1 MSMNILNDILS
12 VYLEQ
17 VVVDEALRS
26 REERMARMIT
36 PAQRKQQER
45 IRKGRAVLD
54 DIQATEKALKQPK
67 SSTSTTPTFDTP
79 AAEVRKLKPGQKKD
93 TLALKVKKALGESSH
108 LEPDMKKRRENNEK
122 AIEDMK
128 KTKAHKDMVAAAR
141 KKLEEAKKKPMIKIQ
156 VPEKKLGYKVADIG
170 PDGKEHNVKTYGAYK
185 EALDPVGQEDADID
199 NDGKKN
205 TKSDKYLHNRRKV
218 VSKAIQ
224 KEGFSDWRQDLS
236 EVIGDVKKND
246 NKSEDIKVTEKQ
258 ITNKIKINPTLGEA
272 VEELGGTLL
281 EMVEVE
287 NADCILDDLSES
299 EVFLLSDKLIEEVV
313 EEFFLECI
321 QEGYDTEEIENVLVE
336 SIDVSAALLTEAKV
350 TMGHDTDIKS
360 DRLEKVK
367 SAVKKVGKGLARG
380 VGYAAGA
387 AVRGAR
393 AVGREVSKGYE
404 RGRGGSSGESNSS
417 SSQASSSQSDEK
429 ETGSK
434 RPGLLGRIGS
444 ALKSGLKRAV
454 GAGARAVSRGAR
466 NVARRMEDGEKKTA
480 SNVPVNK
487 PKAKVAAPE
496 APKTTPKPKAKT
508 TTTPKPEATKAPA
521 AAKPTTPKRKR
532 TSKLDSLLSDIRKE
546 EFQLDEKTLTDA
558 ETKEKER
565 LVKSMKSNKA
575 DFEKRYP
582 GRGEEVMYATATKM
596 ANKIAEQ
603 NQGPS
608 TPVKYDPGIK
618 QLVPNMGAGRP
629 GNVRLKPGFQ
639 IPLATNTSKKS
650 NVQMASYQ
658 PEGEHIN
665 EKPGDGYLGPTP
677 IPNPMRLAQDAV
689 DATNRTSQKKVDMVN
704 KLLPG
709 SASMPKTTYF
719 NKGPSAASQK
729 YLNLKNS
736 YDPEGDVIDEKR
748 REEKGTPRKPR
759 DLAFELVAKSMGSNR
774 LGVQPRGKKK
784 VPGQKPPAAGEY
796 GAPESPAQKLA
807 KRKTEPTKIGS
818 RFD

>member
-1 MSMNILNDILS
+1 MSMNILNDISS

-17 VVVDEALRS
+17 VVGEGITIQDFKKKRSAQKQKEKREADKIAPTRRVGIHADKASPERAARHRVSMDPDFEGDDEKNYPGGKLN
-26 REERMARMIT
+26 
-36 PAQRKQQER
+36 PKKVRK
-45 IRKGRAVLD
+45 A
-54 DIQATEKALKQPK
+54 KALG
-67 SSTSTTPTFDTP
+67 
-79 AAEVRKLKPGQKKD
+79 E
-93 TLALKVKKALGESSH
+93 LGESSH

-170 PDGKEHNVKTYGAYK
+170 PDGKERNVKTYGAYK

-199 NDGKKN
+199 NDGD
-205 TKSDKYLHNRRKV
+205 TDKSDKYLHNRRKAV
-218 VSKAIQ
+218 GKAIKKKNV

-236 EVIGDVKKND
+236 EVIGDVKKN

-258 ITNKIKINPTLGEA
+258 ITNKIKINPSLGEA

-281 EMVEVE
+281 EMVEIE
-287 NADCILDDLSES
+287 DADCILDDLSES

-313 EEFFLECI
+313 EEFFFECI
-321 QEGYDTEEIENVLVE
+321 QEGYDAEEIENVLVE
-336 SIDVSAALLTEAKV
+336 SIDVSAALLTEA
-350 TMGHDTDIKS
+350 DDIKS

-380 VGYAAGA
+380 IGYVAGA

-393 AVGREVSKGYE
+393 AAGREVSKGYE
-404 RGRGGSSGESNSS
+404 RGRRGSSGEGSS
-417 SSQASSSQSDEK
+417 STPSPAPQASSSSSSST

-444 ALKSGLKRAV
+444 ALKSGLKRVV

-466 NVARRMEDGEKKTA
+466 NVARRMEGGGSSPTPKSTSAPVAKKPTEKPADPWEGSSTT
-480 SNVPVNK
+480 P
-487 PKAKVAAPE
+487 PKAKPTTKK
-496 APKTTPKPKAKT
+496 PKVVSKPAVKAKT
-508 TTTPKPEATKAPA
+508 TTTPKPA
-521 AAKPTTPKRKR
+521 TPKRKR

-546 EFQLDEKTLTDA
+546 EFELDEKTLTDA

-582 GRGEEVMYATATKM
+582 GRGEEVMYATATKI
-596 ANKIAEQ
+596 AKKVAEQ
-603 NQGPS
+603 MNNEPPIATA
-608 TPVKYDPGIK
+608 TPPIDNKKEMMDAKKLANLKMLQQKK
-618 QLVPNMGAGRP
+618 Q
-629 GNVRLKPGFQ
+629 Q
-639 IPLATNTSKKS
+639 IDRQKLQLQRTDKLPLE
-650 NVQMASYQ
+650 ASYQ
-658 PEGEHIN
+658 P
-665 EKPGDGYLGPTP
+665 K
-677 IPNPMRLAQDAV
+677 
-689 DATNRTSQKKVDMVN
+689 
-704 KLLPG
+704 
-709 SASMPKTTYF
+709 
-719 NKGPSAASQK
+719 
-729 YLNLKNS
+729 
-736 YDPEGDVIDEKR
+736 GDVIDER
-748 REEKGTPRKPR
+748 RRSEKGTPRKPR

-784 VPGQKPPAAGEY
+784 VSGGPTHGPAITPKQKVAM
-796 GAPESPAQKLA
+796 
-807 KRKTEPTKIGS
+807 RKTKPTKIGS

>member
-1 MSMNILNDILS
+1 MSMNILNDISLI
-12 VYLEQ
+12 YLEQ

-26 REERMARMIT
+26 REERMARMVT

-45 IRKGRAVLD
+45 ARKGRAVLD
-54 DIQATEKALKQPK
+54 DIQATEKALKEPK

-108 LEPDMKKRRENNEK
+108 LETDMKKRGENNEK

-218 VSKAIQ
+218 VGKAIQ

-313 EEFFLECI
+313 EEFFFECI
-321 QEGYDTEEIENVLVE
+321 QEGYDTEEVENVLVE

-350 TMGHDTDIKS
+350 TLGHDTDIKT
-360 DRLEKVK
+360 DRLAKVK
-367 SAVKKVGKGLARG
+367 SAVKKVARG
-380 VGYAAGA
+380 VGRAAGA

-404 RGRGGSSGESNSS
+404 RGRRGSSGDDSS
-417 SSQASSSQSDEK
+417 SASQASSSQSDTK

-444 ALKSGLKRAV
+444 ALKSGLKKAV

-466 NVARRMEDGEKKTA
+466 NVARRMETKK
-480 SNVPVNK
+480 S
-487 PKAKVAAPE
+487 E
-496 APKTTPKPKAKT
+496 APKTAPKKVEKPADPWEGSA
-508 TTTPKPEATKAPA
+508 TTPAKVK
-521 AAKPTTPKRKR
+521 AKPTTKKPVAAKAKTPTAKPATPKRKK
-532 TSKLDSLLSDIRKE
+532 TSKLDSLLADIRKE
-546 EFQLDEKTLTDA
+546 EVEINEKILTDA
-558 ETKEKER
+558 ETKKKEE
-565 LVKSMKSNKA
+565 LVKSMKSQSA

-582 GRGEEVMYATATKM
+582 GRGKEVMYATATKM
-596 ANKIAEQ
+596 AKKIAEQ
-603 NQGPS
+603 MSDAVS
-608 TPVKYDPGIK
+608 TP
-618 QLVPNMGAGRP
+618 
-629 GNVRLKPGFQ
+629 
-639 IPLATNTSKKS
+639 
-650 NVQMASYQ
+650 
-658 PEGEHIN
+658 
-665 EKPGDGYLGPTP
+665 
-677 IPNPMRLAQDAV
+677 AV
-689 DATNRTSQKKVDMVN
+689 DNKKND
-704 KLLPG
+704 G
-709 SASMPKTTYF
+709 
-719 NKGPSAASQK
+719 
-729 YLNLKNS
+729 
-736 YDPEGDVIDEKR
+736 R
-748 REEKGTPRKPR
+748 
-759 DLAFELVAKSMGSNR
+759 
-774 LGVQPRGKKK
+774 
-784 VPGQKPPAAGEY
+784 
-796 GAPESPAQKLA
+796 
-807 KRKTEPTKIGS
+807 
-818 RFD
+818 

>member
-1 MSMNILNDILS
+1 MSMNILNDISLI
-12 VYLEQ
+12 YLEQ

-26 REERMARMIT
+26 REERMARMVT

-45 IRKGRAVLD
+45 TRKGRAVLD
-54 DIQATEKALKQPK
+54 DIQATEKALKEPK
-67 SSTSTTPTFDTP
+67 SAASTTPTFDTP

-108 LEPDMKKRRENNEK
+108 LETDMKKRGENNEK

-170 PDGKEHNVKTYGAYK
+170 PGGKEHNVKTYGAYK
-185 EALDPVGQEDADID
+185 EALDPVGKEDADID

-218 VSKAIQ
+218 VGKAIQ

-236 EVIGDVKKND
+236 EVIGDVKKNG

-313 EEFFLECI
+313 EEFFFECI
-321 QEGYDTEEIENVLVE
+321 QEGYDTEEIENVLIE

-350 TMGHDTDIKS
+350 TLGHDTDIKT
-360 DRLEKVK
+360 DRLAKVK
-367 SAVKKVGKGLARG
+367 SAVKKVARG
-380 VGYAAGA
+380 VGRAAGA

-404 RGRGGSSGESNSS
+404 GGRRGSSGDDSS
-417 SSQASSSQSDEK
+417 SASQASSSQSDTK

-444 ALKSGLKRAV
+444 ALKSGLKKAV

-466 NVARRMEDGEKKTA
+466 NVARKMETKK
-480 SNVPVNK
+480 S
-487 PKAKVAAPE
+487 E
-496 APKTTPKPKAKT
+496 APKTVSKKVEKPADPWEGSA
-508 TTTPKPEATKAPA
+508 TTPAKVK
-521 AAKPTTPKRKR
+521 AKPTTKKPVEAKAKAPTAKPATPKRKK
-532 TSKLDSLLSDIRKE
+532 TSKLDSLLADIRKE
-546 EFQLDEKTLTDA
+546 EVEINEKILTDA
-558 ETKEKER
+558 ETKKKEE
-565 LVKSMKSNKA
+565 LVKSMKSQSA

-582 GRGEEVMYATATKM
+582 GRGKEVMYATATKM
-596 ANKIAEQ
+596 AKKIAEQ
-603 NQGPS
+603 MTDEPAVS
-608 TPVKYDPGIK
+608 TPAVDNKKEMMDVKKLANLKMLQQKK
-618 QLVPNMGAGRP
+618 Q
-629 GNVRLKPGFQ
+629 Q
-639 IPLATNTSKKS
+639 IDRQKLQMQRTGKLPLE
-650 NVQMASYQ
+650 ASYQ
-658 PEGEHIN
+658 PEGN
-665 EKPGDGYLGPTP
+665 
-677 IPNPMRLAQDAV
+677 
-689 DATNRTSQKKVDMVN
+689 
-704 KLLPG
+704 
-709 SASMPKTTYF
+709 
-719 NKGPSAASQK
+719 
-729 YLNLKNS
+729 
-736 YDPEGDVIDEKR
+736 VIDELNR
-748 REEKGTPRKPR
+748 AERETGINTKTGRPTQTGGNPKIAAR
-759 DLAFELVAKSMGSNR
+759 N
-774 LGVQPRGKKK
+774 
-784 VPGQKPPAAGEY
+784 KPPFKYGGSRQEPKDRTGKVVPVAAGEP
-796 GAPESPAQKLA
+796 GSGRQSPKNILDTRRANKERAREQ
-807 KRKTEPTKIGS
+807 RPGS
-818 RFD
+818 KYD

>member
-1 MSMNILNDILS
+1 MSMNILNDISS

-17 VVVDEALRS
+17 VVV
-26 REERMARMIT
+26 
-36 PAQRKQQER
+36 
-45 IRKGRAVLD
+45 
-54 DIQATEKALKQPK
+54 
-67 SSTSTTPTFDTP
+67 
-79 AAEVRKLKPGQKKD
+79 
-93 TLALKVKKALGESSH
+93 GESSH

-141 KKLEEAKKKPMIKIQ
+141 KKLEEAKKKPMIKVE

-170 PDGKEHNVKTYGAYK
+170 PDGKERNVKTYGAYK

-199 NDGKKN
+199 NDGD
-205 TKSDKYLHNRRKV
+205 TDKSDKYLHNRRKAV
-218 VSKAIQ
+218 GKAIKKKNV

-236 EVIGDVKKND
+236 EVIGDVKKN

-258 ITNKIKINPTLGEA
+258 ITNKIKINPSLGEA

-281 EMVEVE
+281 EMVEIE
-287 NADCILDDLSES
+287 DADCILDDLSES

-321 QEGYDTEEIENVLVE
+321 QEGYDAEEIENVLVE
-336 SIDVSAALLTEAKV
+336 SIDVSAALLTEA
-350 TMGHDTDIKS
+350 DDIKS

-380 VGYAAGA
+380 IGYVAGA
-387 AVRGAR
+387 AVRGAK

-404 RGRGGSSGESNSS
+404 RGRGGSSTGSS
-417 SSQASSSQSDEK
+417 SSAPAPSPQTSSSSSRST

-466 NVARRMEDGEKKTA
+466 NVARRMEGGGSSPTPKSTSASVTKKPTEKSADPWEGSATT
-480 SNVPVNK
+480 P
-487 PKAKVAAPE
+487 PKAKPTTKK
-496 APKTTPKPKAKT
+496 PKVVSKPAVKAKT
-508 TTTPKPEATKAPA
+508 TTTPKPA
-521 AAKPTTPKRKR
+521 TPKRKR

-546 EFQLDEKTLTDA
+546 EFELDEKTLTDA

-596 ANKIAEQ
+596 AKKIAEQ
-603 NQGPS
+603 MNDEPPIATA
-608 TPVKYDPGIK
+608 TPPIDNKKEMMDAKKLANLKMLQQKK
-618 QLVPNMGAGRP
+618 Q
-629 GNVRLKPGFQ
+629 Q
-639 IPLATNTSKKS
+639 IDRQKLQLQRTDKLPLE
-650 NVQMASYQ
+650 ASYQ
-658 PEGEHIN
+658 
-665 EKPGDGYLGPTP
+665 
-677 IPNPMRLAQDAV
+677 
-689 DATNRTSQKKVDMVN
+689 
-704 KLLPG
+704 
-709 SASMPKTTYF
+709 
-719 NKGPSAASQK
+719 
-729 YLNLKNS
+729 
-736 YDPEGDVIDEKR
+736 PEGDVIDER
-748 REEKGTPRKPR
+748 RRSEKGTPRKPR

-784 VPGQKPPAAGEY
+784 VSGGPTPGPAITPKQKVAM
-796 GAPESPAQKLA
+796 
-807 KRKTEPTKIGS
+807 RKTKPTEIGS

>member
-1 MSMNILNDILS
+1 MSMNILNDISS

-17 VVVDEALRS
+17 VVGEGITIQDFKKKRSAQKQKEKREADKIAPTRRVGIHADKASPERAARHRVSMDPDFEGDDEKNYPGGKLN
-26 REERMARMIT
+26 
-36 PAQRKQQER
+36 PKKVRK
-45 IRKGRAVLD
+45 A
-54 DIQATEKALKQPK
+54 KALG
-67 SSTSTTPTFDTP
+67 
-79 AAEVRKLKPGQKKD
+79 E
-93 TLALKVKKALGESSH
+93 LGESSH

-170 PDGKEHNVKTYGAYK
+170 PDGKENNVKTYGNYK

-199 NDGKKN
+199 NDGD
-205 TKSDKYLHNRRKV
+205 TDKSDKYLHNRRKAV
-218 VSKAIQ
+218 GKAIKKKNV

-236 EVIGDVKKND
+236 EVIGDVKKN
-246 NKSEDIKVTEKQ
+246 NKSEDVKVTEKA
-258 ITNKIKINPTLGEA
+258 IKNKITINPTLGEA

-281 EMVEVE
+281 EMVEIE
-287 NADCILDDLSES
+287 DADCILDDLSES

-313 EEFFLECI
+313 KEFFFECI
-321 QEGYDTEEIENVLVE
+321 QEGYDAEEIENVLVE
-336 SIDVSAALLTEAKV
+336 SIDVSAALLTEADDV
-350 TMGHDTDIKS
+350 KS

-380 VGYAAGA
+380 IGYVAGA

-393 AVGREVSKGYE
+393 AAGREVSKGYE
-404 RGRGGSSGESNSS
+404 RGRRGSSGESSSS
-417 SSQASSSQSDEK
+417 SSQASSSQSDTK

-466 NVARRMEDGEKKTA
+466 NVARRMEDGEKKTT

-487 PKAKVAAPE
+487 PKAKVETPKD
-496 APKTTPKPKAKT
+496 APKKAEKPADPWEGSATTPAKAKPTTKKPVAAKAKT
-508 TTTPKPEATKAPA
+508 PA

-546 EFQLDEKTLTDA
+546 EFKLDEKTLTDA

-596 ANKIAEQ
+596 AKKIVEQ
-603 NQGPS
+603 KCEQIDEVAP
-608 TPVKYDPGIK
+608 
-618 QLVPNMGAGRP
+618 LVIGAGLAAAAAAP
-629 GNVRLKPGFQ
+629 YLLKKFAKPA
-639 IPLATNTSKKS
+639 IDKAIDKPATGSGGLIDKMKQRRDAIN
-650 NVQMASYQ
+650 QMNSYQ
-658 PEGEHIN
+658 PEGELVD
-665 EKPGDGYLGPTP
+665 ETSTSTKMSLEDYMMVKKDGSRVRMPGDPPKAKKEPGGYDYTPT
-677 IPNPMRLAQDAV
+677 
-689 DATNRTSQKKVDMVN
+689 KKEKENM
-704 KLLPG
+704 KKT
-709 SASMPKTTYF
+709 PK
-719 NKGPSAASQK
+719 
-729 YLNLKNS
+729 
-736 YDPEGDVIDEKR
+736 
-748 REEKGTPRKPR
+748 
-759 DLAFELVAKSMGSNR
+759 
-774 LGVQPRGKKK
+774 
-784 VPGQKPPAAGEY
+784 
-796 GAPESPAQKLA
+796 
-807 KRKTEPTKIGS
+807 TKIGS